1 MIGALGLSVGYRP
14 AHRVGLE
21 LHVGIGEEQPVASG
35 LLGCAPHCVS
45 FSNPP
50 GGQFIDADDLQNAER
65 FLATRQATDNL
76 AGSVGR
82 AVVDGDDFV
91 VVIVEGEKTE
101 QCLLDVIFFVAC
113 RNDDA
118 DAWALTLSCSSIPL
132 WAGDVSDTR
141 NTQRRIRQAREPHDA
156 QQTSC
161 NPLEIDHSAA
171 DSTES
176 GACLRTGGANRIP

>member
-1 MIGALGLSVGYRP
+1 MRI
-14 AHRVGLE
+14 
-21 LHVGIGEEQPVASG
+21 
-35 LLGCAPHCVS
+35 
-45 FSNPP
+45 
-50 GGQFIDADDLQNAER
+50 
-65 FLATRQATDNL
+65 LATRQATDDL

-101 QCLLDVIFFVAC
+101 QCLLDVMFFVAC

-141 NTQRRIRQAREPHDA
+141 NTQRRIRQA
-156 QQTSC
+156 
-161 NPLEIDHSAA
+161 
-171 DSTES
+171 
-176 GACLRTGGANRIP
+176 

>member
-1 MIGALGLSVGYRP
+1 MIGGLGLSVGYRP

-91 VVIVEGEKTE
+91 VVVIEGEKAAKR
-101 QCLLDVIFFVAC
+101 LFNIMFLVASGNNHTDS
-113 RNDDA
+113 R
-118 DAWALTLSCSSIPL
+118 
-132 WAGDVSDTR
+132 AGT
-141 NTQRRIRQAREPHDA
+141 
-156 QQTSC
+156 
-161 NPLEIDHSAA
+161 
-171 DSTES
+171 
-176 GACLRTGGANRIP
+176 